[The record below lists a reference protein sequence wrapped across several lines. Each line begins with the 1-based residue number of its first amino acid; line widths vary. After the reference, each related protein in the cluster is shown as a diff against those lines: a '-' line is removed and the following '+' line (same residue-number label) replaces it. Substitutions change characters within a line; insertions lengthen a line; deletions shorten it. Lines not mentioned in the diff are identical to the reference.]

1 MKKTALIIIACLLA
15 AGGIFWLNRG
25 KIFHAK
31 NGKLVLYGNVDDRQI
46 NLSFQY
52 SERIAEILKEEGDI
66 VKKGD
71 ILAKLE
77 TERIRNAIG
86 SARAAVNAA
95 RAKYEKMRNG
105 SRKED
110 IEIARAILEGAKA
123 KLYQAE
129 QDHQR
134 QRTLKDASAV
144 SVQIAEKAESVCL
157 LSKAAVRAA
166 QSELDK
172 LLAGERAED
181 IALAKAEY
189 EKTCVNLQIE
199 EQKLRD
205 AVLTA
210 PCDGIIRSR
219 IQHPGEMTSPQKA
232 VLTLAVISPKWV
244 RVYIPETRLT
254 NIRNGDRA
262 EIHFDSMAG
271 QPLHGWVG
279 FISPNAE
286 FTPKNVETE
295 ELRTSLVYE
304 MRVMVNDPE
313 NRLKLGAPATV
324 IFPGSAK

>member
-1 MKKTALIIIACLLA
+1 MKKVTVVILILLLA
-15 AGGIFWLNRG
+15 AGAVFWWSRANIAKEKSK
-25 KIFHAK
+25 KI
-31 NGKLVLYGNVDDRQI
+31 VLYGNVDDRQI

-52 SERIAEILKEEGDI
+52 SERIAEILKEEGDV
-66 VKKGD
+66 VKKGEL
-71 ILAKLE
+71 LAKLE
-77 TERIRNAIG
+77 TERIRNAIEA
-86 SARAAVNAA
+86 ARAAVNAS
-95 RAKYEKMRNG
+95 RAKYEKMKNG

-110 IEIARAILEGAKA
+110 IEIARAILFGAKA
-123 KLYQAE
+123 KLYQAQ
-129 QDHQR
+129 QDHKR
-134 QRTLKDASAV
+134 QVTLKDASAV

-157 LSKAAVRAA
+157 LSQAAVRAA

-172 LLAGERAED
+172 LLAGERPED

-189 EKTCVNLQIE
+189 DKARANLQIE

-219 IQHPGEMTSPQKA
+219 IQHPGEMTSPQKS
-232 VLTLAVISPKWV
+232 VLTLAVISPKWI

-254 NIRNGDRA
+254 SIRNGDRA

-271 QPLHGWVG
+271 KPLHGWVG

-324 IFPGSAK
+324 IFPGPAK